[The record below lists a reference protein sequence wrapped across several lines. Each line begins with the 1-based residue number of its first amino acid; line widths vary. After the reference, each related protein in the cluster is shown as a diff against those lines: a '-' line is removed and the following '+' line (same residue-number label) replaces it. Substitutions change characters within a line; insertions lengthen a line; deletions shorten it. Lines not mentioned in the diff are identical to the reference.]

1 VSEARQPPRMRLLH
15 ASPQAPV
22 VDVYIDGEPFMTG
35 LAYGEVGDY
44 HPISAERHTIRIL
57 PAGAG
62 AQGRPLLDG
71 HLGLLREAGDYTV
84 LVLGEVRHLHT
95 LPLLDTTSA
104 PGDDQAKIRFAHASP
119 DAPAVDVGYRH
130 GPILFR
136 QVAFDRATPFVELKS
151 GMYDLVLRPTGE
163 ARDLMTLPDYTITAG
178 NLYTLVAMGLV
189 DGTPAFMVMP
199 LVESFEMCLSAEP
212 C

>member
-35 LAYGEVGDY
+35 LAYG
-44 HPISAERHTIRIL
+44 
-57 PAGAG
+57 
-62 AQGRPLLDG
+62 
-71 HLGLLREAGDYTV
+71 EAGDYTV